1 MFGVWDLPVEPKLQ
15 YKDNIYYMAKTAI
28 SKNDL
33 GLTDTC
39 GMSVVGAMGAQVLQ
53 KNRSTVRAL

>member
-1 MFGVWDLPVEPKLQ
+1 MVGVCDVSEEYKLQ

-39 GMSVVGAMGAQVLQ
+39 GMSVIF
-53 KNRSTVRAL
+53 